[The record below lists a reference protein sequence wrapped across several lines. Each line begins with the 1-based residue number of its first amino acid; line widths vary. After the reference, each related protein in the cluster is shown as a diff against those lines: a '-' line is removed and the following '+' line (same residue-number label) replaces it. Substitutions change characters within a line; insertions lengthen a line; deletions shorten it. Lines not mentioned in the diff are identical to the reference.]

1 MYNIT
6 GQVYNKTPDIIKT
19 GQMYNRTG
27 QMYTIIYMLHDY
39 LFPCNLL
46 YFSPPP
52 FPFPLLNAVFVIV
65 FLIVITVLYRTF
77 PVKCN

>member
-19 GQMYNRTG
+19 GQMYNKTG
-27 QMYTIIYMLHDY
+27 QMYTRIIYFY
-39 LFPCNLL
+39 VTCCI
-46 YFSPPP
+46 PPS
-52 FPFPLLNAVFVIV
+52 PFPLLNAVFVIV
-65 FLIVITVLYRTF
+65 FLIVIIALYRTF